1 MKTGGFSSERF
12 GTDMR
17 YEKIPVA
24 VEGTVQ
30 TELALYIQEDYP
42 DTYGERRRPMVLIC
56 PGGGYEHVSV
66 REGEPVAFHF
76 LTAGCHAAVLWY
88 DISRQGVTH
97 PQPLKELAWSVA
109 YIREYAAQYAVDPDK
124 ILVAGFSAGAHLAA
138 SLGCFWDREWLEKEM
153 QMPQVR
159 YQPNGMILAY
169 PVITSGAFAH
179 RGSFANLMGEK
190 ADEALERELSLEE
203 QVTDKVPPVFM
214 WHTAEDGTVPLENS
228 MLFAQAL
235 RAAGV
240 NLEYHV
246 FPHGGHGYALATR
259 ETAMKAGVEIDP
271 QCEQWIGLCKNWL
284 KYNFVKL

>member
-30 TELALYIQEDYP
+30 AELALYIQEDYP

-228 MLFAQAL
+228 KLFAQAL

-259 ETAMKAGVEIDP
+259 ETAMKAGVEID
-271 QCEQWIGLCKNWL
+271 QIGRAH
-284 KYNFVKL
+284 V